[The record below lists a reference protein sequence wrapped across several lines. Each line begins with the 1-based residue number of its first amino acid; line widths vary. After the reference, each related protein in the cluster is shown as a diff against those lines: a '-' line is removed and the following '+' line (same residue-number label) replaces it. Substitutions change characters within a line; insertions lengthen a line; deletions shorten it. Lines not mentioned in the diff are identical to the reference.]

1 MKRRDFL
8 HALPAGLLANS
19 VVSGFAHAQTQAT
32 APAPKLAGKQLR
44 FIVGYPAGGVADFAA
59 RTVADGFAQSTGATV
74 IVENRAGAASNI
86 ATEFLAKQAGDSGI
100 YGIFSNSTLST
111 NPFVPQLASKNVDP
125 FKDIVPV
132 AALMDMILVLAA
144 TNVMGVKTLDEFL
157 AKARNKDKPIRIG
170 LAGIGSPHHLAAV
183 LLEKTAGLN
192 AIMVPYKGGAPM
204 IADAAGG
211 HLDAVV
217 TTIPVGGPMVAA
229 GKLNWIGI
237 VQPRTLSS
245 LPGVAS
251 LVDAYKGSTVPS
263 WIGAFAPASAP
274 KALVAQMHTLFTDV
288 VNSPAIAEKLRSN
301 GLEPLNMSM
310 AQTDKL
316 IADEAKF
323 MKQFLSELN
332 LDFST

>member
-1 MKRRDFL
+1 
-8 HALPAGLLANS
+8 
-19 VVSGFAHAQTQAT
+19 
-32 APAPKLAGKQLR
+32 
-44 FIVGYPAGGVADFAA
+44 
-59 RTVADGFAQSTGATV
+59 
-74 IVENRAGAASNI
+74 
-86 ATEFLAKQAGDSGI
+86 
-100 YGIFSNSTLST
+100 
-111 NPFVPQLASKNVDP
+111 
-125 FKDIVPV
+125 
-132 AALMDMILVLAA
+132 
-144 TNVMGVKTLDEFL
+144 
-157 AKARNKDKPIRIG
+157 
-170 LAGIGSPHHLAAV
+170 
-183 LLEKTAGLN
+183 
-192 AIMVPYKGGAPM
+192 
-204 IADAAGG
+204 
-211 HLDAVV
+211 
-217 TTIPVGGPMVAA
+217 MVAA

>member
-1 MKRRDFL
+1 MDRRQFIQTI
-8 HALPAGLLANS
+8 PAGLLANAGITGLARAES
-19 VVSGFAHAQTQAT
+19 
-32 APAPKLAGKQLR
+32 LAGKQLR
-44 FIVGYPAGGVADFAA
+44 FVVGYPAGGVADFAA
-59 RTVADGFAQSTGATV
+59 RTIADGFSQATGATV
-74 IVENRAGAASNI
+74 IVENRAGAAGNI
-86 ATEFLAKQAGDSGI
+86 ATEYLTKQAGDSGV

-111 NPFVPQLASKNVDP
+111 NPFVPQLASKNFDA

-132 AALMDMILVLAA
+132 AALVDMILVLAA

-157 AKARNKDKPIRIG
+157 AKGRSKDKPIRIG
-170 LAGIGSPHHLAAV
+170 LAGVGSPHHLAAV

-237 VQPRTLSS
+237 VQPRTISS
-245 LPGVAS
+245 LQGVPS
-251 LVDAYKGSTVPS
+251 LVQAYKGATVPS

-274 KALVAQMHTLFTDV
+274 KELIATMHNEFNKV
-288 VNSPAIAEKLRSN
+288 VNSPAIAEKLRGN
-301 GLEPLNMSM
+301 GLEPMNLTM
-310 AQTDKL
+310 AQTDKFVS
-316 IADEAKF
+316 DEITF
-323 MKQFLSELN
+323 MKQFLSELK